1 MHSVSDIGICHLGR
15 SGLYQCVLFP
25 YYSLVL
31 VRIGVRE
38 ALDLSSL
45 APEESVKIWPNL
57 VALAL
62 FQVVALR
69 ASCLNSW
76 SEPVRIPSAA
86 VSSSQLA
93 LP

>member
-1 MHSVSDIGICHLGR
+1 M
-15 SGLYQCVLFP
+15 
-25 YYSLVL
+25 L
-31 VRIGVRE
+31 VRVGVGK

-45 APEESVKIWPNL
+45 TPEESVKVWPNL

-62 FQVVALR
+62 FQGVALR
-69 ASCLNSW
+69 ASGLNSQ
-76 SEPVRIPSAA
+76 SEPVRIARTA